1 MSIEPNEFQDPY
13 GRISDLQYW
22 LAQCTTQT
30 EPMSDEER
38 AAETLMAAGR
48 CIVDGLPIQAHFS
61 KDSLSRLL
69 ESGGRGLAIL
79 SDENCRNVET
89 LVEDWTAMDDVWE
102 ADDLCN
108 SILSRRTDFWSVEE
122 LLNQFGMEIPPVLQ
136 SSLDRQ
142 DTALRANLNVL
153 ASVTTSTEFQNICGQ
168 IAEPFS
174 KQLPWW
180 LGEELHRTVALQRS
194 MFETT
199 TDTAV
204 VRLAQQKWWQEII
217 PADESGLISLAADDS
232 SPEQMPVL
240 FVVLKWRSPNDASIY
255 ATIDLPRH
263 SDSKI
268 EEEKLVL
275 SVWVNNSDQ
284 SKIRMN
290 DLSGNAARIGS
301 SIVAFNQSS
310 VAIFYLRDL
319 RTSLDGLLWIGSDS
333 RPWELV
339 IE

>member
-1 MSIEPNEFQDPY
+1 
-13 GRISDLQYW
+13 
-22 LAQCTTQT
+22 
-30 EPMSDEER
+30 
-38 AAETLMAAGR
+38 
-48 CIVDGLPIQAHFS
+48 
-61 KDSLSRLL
+61 
-69 ESGGRGLAIL
+69 
-79 SDENCRNVET
+79 
-89 LVEDWTAMDDVWE
+89 
-102 ADDLCN
+102 
-108 SILSRRTDFWSVEE
+108 
-122 LLNQFGMEIPPVLQ
+122 
-136 SSLDRQ
+136 
-142 DTALRANLNVL
+142 
-153 ASVTTSTEFQNICGQ
+153 
-168 IAEPFS
+168 
-174 KQLPWW
+174 
-180 LGEELHRTVALQRS
+180 VALQRS

-255 ATIDLPRH
+255 ATIDLPRR

-284 SKIRMN
+284 SKIRKN